1 MVTENLKKVEK
12 KIESACTRAG
22 RDRNDVTLIA
32 VSKTKPVEM
41 MREAMQCGIVTF
53 GENKVQ
59 EIVEKQKELTEPLD
73 WHMIGHLQRN
83 KVKQVVGRVKRIHSV
98 DSIRLA
104 KQIQLESE
112 KRNITSDILIE
123 VNMAKE
129 ESKYGFMPEEVE
141 EAIREISTYP
151 NVKIHGLMTIA
162 PNVSNPEENRV
173 HFRNL
178 HKLLVDINGK
188 NIDNINMNELSM
200 GMTGDYEVAIEE
212 GATYVRVGTGI
223 FGKEREDMGLDS
235 ILNFFKIPDDFD
247 DEYEE
252 EYVEEPVKAKPVKT
266 QRQPVSQEN
275 DYEEP
280 APKQRS
286 GFLGSKPKVVPM
298 NRTMMEVSIIKPTT
312 FEDSQNICNML
323 LSGRPVVVNLE
334 GFDPDDA
341 QRIMDFISG
350 CIYSI
355 KGQYHQI
362 SKYIFIFTPENVD
375 ISGDPL
381 GLDGSSAKMPTIN
394 REF

>member
-1 MVTENLKKVEK
+1 MLADKLAFVQKN
-12 KIESACTRAG
+12 IEEACKNADCSAEE
-22 RDRNDVTLIA
+22 VTLIA

-41 MREAMQCGIVTF
+41 LREAYDAGARVF

-223 FGKEREDMGLDS
+223 FG
-235 ILNFFKIPDDFD
+235 N
-247 DEYEE
+247 
-252 EYVEEPVKAKPVKT
+252 
-266 QRQPVSQEN
+266 RQ
-275 DYEEP
+275 Y
-280 APKQRS
+280 
-286 GFLGSKPKVVPM
+286 L
-298 NRTMMEVSIIKPTT
+298 
-312 FEDSQNICNML
+312 
-323 LSGRPVVVNLE
+323 
-334 GFDPDDA
+334 
-341 QRIMDFISG
+341 
-350 CIYSI
+350 
-355 KGQYHQI
+355 
-362 SKYIFIFTPENVD
+362 
-375 ISGDPL
+375 
-381 GLDGSSAKMPTIN
+381 
-394 REF
+394 